1 MKGRANGIRRKTI
14 QTSLL
19 RCDLRTELRMGLRLP
34 GRAATEPH
42 VIARRPSPESFDTGV
57 VTPVRLPLRQGAEVA
72 DTSHFLCRD
81 GRALPLYGSMK
92 DAAQGLYLGLFHGR
106 DNLAASMNEMGAPGP
121 AIGPLLYARTAY
133 AAHLYL
139 RFVDP
144 ATAGQF
150 FPEFLAEAEG
160 DACMDIID
168 EIPVDL
174 AASTVPYDGRFFGD
188 WTVFYHDAS
197 QDESRGES
205 GTRTGHR

>member
-1 MKGRANGIRRKTI
+1 MKVRASGLRRKTSDA
-14 QTSLL
+14 SLL
-19 RCDLRTELRMGLRLP
+19 RCDLRTF
-34 GRAATEPH
+34 GRDAMESR
-42 VIARRPSPESFDTGV
+42 VIARRPSPHESFDTGV
-57 VTPVRLPLRQGAEVA
+57 VTPVRLPVRQVAEPAVK
-72 DTSHFLCRD
+72 SHFLCRD

-92 DAAQGLYLGLFHGR
+92 DAAHGLYLGLFHGR
-106 DNLAASMNEMGAPGP
+106 DSVAASMDEMGAPGP

-150 FPEFLAEAEG
+150 FPEFLAEAE
-160 DACMDIID
+160 DDPFMDVLD

-174 AASTVPYDGRFFGD
+174 TGSTVPYDGRFFGD

-197 QDESRGES
+197 RDEPREG
-205 GTRTGHR
+205 GTRR